1 MTSTDGQPAAV
12 QVFFSPAGRR
22 GTVTPGT
29 TVLDAARQL
38 RVDLDSVCGG
48 HGLCG
53 RCQVEVGARP
63 GLDADPDRL
72 SAAGPTELSY
82 AGTRPLTSNRRL
94 GCLAQIVTDVV
105 IDVPETSQVHRQV
118 VRKDAQPLDITIDPA
133 VMLRYVEMAAPSMQ
147 DRTGTAQRLLDALA
161 QQWNLV
167 GLVIDPSVLPALA
180 SLRPEGRLGVS
191 VAIREGS
198 DVVGAWPGL
207 RERLFGLAFDV
218 GSTTIAGHLCD
229 LFTGEILAS
238 SGRMNPQIAY
248 GEDLMSRVSY
258 VMMNPGG
265 EHQLTDVVR
274 EALAAVSA
282 ELCQRA
288 GIEGVDV
295 LEVCIVGNPIMHHV
309 VLGLDP
315 TSLGSAPFALATT
328 DAVTVTAD
336 RIGLSLHP
344 GARVYLPPCMAGHV
358 GADAAAMV
366 LAQGPHHHDALTL
379 LVDIGTNAEI
389 VLGNRERLLAAS
401 SPTGPAFEGAQI
413 SGGQRAAAGAI
424 ERVRI
429 DPDTLEPRIRV
440 IGAARWSD
448 QQGFVRSVQRT
459 GITGICGSGIIEVV
473 GELFL
478 AGVIAADGTIV
489 GREHGR
495 IEPTGRTFCYRL
507 WDDPPLRITQADVR
521 AIQLAKAALYAG
533 CRLLMDAFG
542 RDDIEA
548 IQIAGAFGAN
558 IDPTY
563 AMLLGLIPDCDL
575 STVTSVGNAAGKGAL
590 MALLSQ
596 AARRDVEQAT
606 AAIEKIETAVE
617 PAFQEHFV
625 AALAIPHTSAP
636 MTHLQTA
643 VRLPTPSA
651 PTTERRRS
659 RRRAGTGS

>member
-1 MTSTDGQPAAV
+1 MTSAEDQAV
-12 QVFFSPAGRR
+12 TVFFSPAGRR
-22 GTVTPGT
+22 GSVTSGT

-38 RVDLDSVCGG
+38 QVDLDSVCGG

-63 GLDADPDRL
+63 GLDADPARL
-72 SAAGPTELSY
+72 SVAGATESSY
-82 AGTRPLTSNRRL
+82 AGTRPLVSGRRL
-94 GCLAQIVTDVV
+94 GCLAEIVTDVV

-133 VMLRYVEMAAPSMQ
+133 VVLRYVEIAAPSMQ
-147 DRTGTAQRLLDALA
+147 DSTGTAQRLLEALA
-161 QQWNLV
+161 QQWDLPALV
-167 GLVIDPSVLPALA
+167 LDHSVLPSLA
-180 SLRPEGRLGVS
+180 SLRPEGPLWVS
-191 VAIREGS
+191 VAIRES
-198 DVVGAWPGL
+198 SHVVAVWPGL

-265 EHQLTDVVR
+265 DHQLTDVVR
-274 EALAAVSA
+274 QALAAVAA
-282 ELCQRA
+282 ELCERA
-288 GIEGVDV
+288 DIEGRDV
-295 LEVCIVGNPIMHHV
+295 LEVCIVGNPIMHHL

-328 DAVTVTAD
+328 DAVTVAAD

-344 GARVYLPPCMAGHV
+344 GARVYLPPCIAGHV

-366 LAQGPHHHDALTL
+366 LAQGPHHHDPLTL

-389 VLGNRERLLAAS
+389 VLGNRERVLAAS

-413 SGGQRAAAGAI
+413 SCGQRAAAGAI

-429 DPDTLEPRIRV
+429 DPGTLEPRIRV
-440 IGAARWSD
+440 IGVARWSD
-448 QQGFVRSVQRT
+448 QPGFARSVQRT
-459 GITGICGSGIIEVV
+459 GVTGICGSGIIEVL

-478 AGVIAADGTIV
+478 AGVIAEDGTLV
-489 GREHGR
+489 GREHDR
-495 IEPTGRTFCYRL
+495 IEPAGRTFSYRL
-507 WDDPPLRITQADVR
+507 WDDPVVRITQADVR

-548 IQIAGAFGAN
+548 VQIAGAFGAN

-575 STVTSVGNAAGKGAL
+575 STVTSVGNAAGKGSL

-596 AARRDVEQAT
+596 AAKRDVELAT
-606 AAIEKIETAVE
+606 GAIEKIETAIE

-636 MTHLQTA
+636 TTHLQKA
-643 VRLPTPSA
+643 VRLPAPSP
-651 PTTERRRS
+651 PTNQRRRS
-659 RRRAGTGS
+659 RRRGGTDS